1 MYRLI
6 SLPLICILIMQCSPM
21 KTDMVLTKADSPHQI
36 TEDVEIEI
44 GYKLIIEAG
53 AEVIIS
59 NGVSIISFGDV
70 LIEGTST
77 DPIIIR
83 AENPSPGWGTLK
95 LKGEAKKFVIK
106 HATISD
112 GTITSY
118 NTNNHFSEVHFT
130 NTQDL
135 NWEWAIARFW
145 YGQVLIENCTAK
157 GVNKAEGF
165 LLHDV
170 NDAIVRHCRFETV
183 PDGVEFINCD
193 RGLITENVFQNSND
207 DAIDL
212 NGCNAITISN
222 NQISGIADAAM
233 EIGSE
238 NFGSSLDITVESNK
252 ISGCDK
258 GIFLKEASSAQMTGD
273 TLNGNKFAFHVT
285 TPADSIRV
293 SQATIARATLTG
305 NDEDFYQDDRSQITI
320 IE

>member
-1 MYRLI
+1 
-6 SLPLICILIMQCSPM
+6 M

-44 GYKLIIEAG
+44 GCKLIIEAG

-70 LIEGTST
+70 LIEGTAA

-95 LKGEAKKFVIK
+95 LKGEAKRFIIK

-118 NTNNHFSEVHFT
+118 NTNNHFSQVDFT

-145 YGQVLIENCTAK
+145 YGKVLIENCTAI

-170 NDAIVRHCRFETV
+170 NDAIVRHCSFATV

-193 RGLITENVFQNSND
+193 QGLITKNIFQNSND

-212 NGCNAITISN
+212 NGCNNITISG
-222 NQISGIADAAM
+222 NQISGITDAAM

-238 NFGSSLDITVESNK
+238 NFGSSLEITVKNNN
-252 ISGCDK
+252 ISGCGK
-258 GIFLKEASSAQMTGD
+258 GIFLKEASTAQMTGD
-273 TLNGNKFAFHVT
+273 TLSGNKFAFHVT
-285 TPADSIRV
+285 TPTDSARV
-293 SQATIARATLTG
+293 SQAIITKAVLTR
-305 NDEDFYQDDRSQITI
+305 NEEDIYQDDRSEITI